1 MTTLESA
8 SKRLDTALE
17 ALESRLAR
25 RGPGRAESAEL
36 SSLRQRYDDLGRE
49 YEALLARYESLLAN
63 NLTLSDRLDG
73 TITRLKGIADIRP
86 DLS

>member
-8 SKRLDTALE
+8 SKRLDAALE
-17 ALESRLAR
+17 TLESRLTR
-25 RGPGRAESAEL
+25 RGPGRADSAEL
-36 SSLRQRYDDLGRE
+36 SSLRQRYDDLNSE
-49 YEALLARYESLLAN
+49 YEALLERYESLLAN

-73 TITRLKGIADIRP
+73 AITRLKGASDIRP